1 MSKAKN
7 HGGQTPKRYSQH
19 SINTGLMLSV
29 KDAVGATLSFSGSA
43 FSGNVKNVVI
53 GVYEAQE

>member
-7 HGGQTPKRYSQH
+7 HGGQIPKRYSQH
-19 SINTGLMLSV
+19 SINIGLMLSV

-43 FSGNVKNVVI
+43 FSGNVKHYVI
-53 GVYEAQE
+53 GAYEAQQ